1 MRRRL
6 LVAALAVSLGLL
18 AVACDSDDGGG
29 GTAGDLTGTI
39 QIDGSSTVY
48 PISQAV
54 AETFRED
61 QSGVQV
67 RVGQAGTGGGFTK
80 FCAGDI
86 DIADASRP
94 IKGEGSGEDNEMA
107 LCQQGGV
114 EYTELKIAIDG
125 LSIAVNSANDFV
137 ECLTT
142 DELKTIWNEG
152 STVKT
157 WKDIKP
163 EWPADEIKLYGPGA
177 DSGTFDYFTDV
188 INGEEGVSR
197 SDYTQSEDDN
207 VLVQG
212 VAGDENALGYFGYT
226 YLAENSDKLKG
237 VAVDGGEG
245 CIEPTAE
252 TIKDGSY
259 KPLSRPLFIYVSNA
273 SLAREEVQGFAE
285 FYLDNVSQILD
296 DGTVKYVSLPDTD
309 LQASKDALSSAIE
322 GGSTTE
328 ESPEATG

>member
-1 MRRRL
+1 MA
-6 LVAALAVSLGLL
+6 AALAISLGLV
-18 AVACDSDDGGG
+18 AVACNTGGDGGG
-29 GTAGDLTGTI
+29 SAGDLTGTI
-39 QIDGSSTVY
+39 QIDGSSTVF

-54 AETFRED
+54 AETFREENPD
-61 QSGVQV
+61 VQV

-86 DIADASRP
+86 DISDASRP
-94 IKGEGSGEDNEMA
+94 IEDDEKELCAGEGI
-107 LCQQGGV
+107 
-114 EYTELKIAIDG
+114 EYTELRIAIDG
-125 LSIAVNSANDFV
+125 LSVVVNNANDFV

-142 DELKTIWNEG
+142 DDLKKIWNQG
-152 STVKT
+152 STVNT
-157 WKDIKP
+157 WKDINA

-212 VAGDENALGYFGYT
+212 VSNDPNALGYFGYT

-237 VAVDGGEG
+237 VGVDAGEG
-245 CIEPTAE
+245 CVEPSEE

-259 KPLSRPLFIYVSNA
+259 SPLSRPLFIYISNEA
-273 SLAREEVQGFAE
+273 LGREEMQEFAN
-285 FYLDNVSQILD
+285 FYVDNVSALLD
-296 DGTVKYVSLPDTD
+296 EGTVKYVSLPSSELETTRTTLMEAIDAAGS
-309 LQASKDALSSAIE
+309 AS
-322 GGSTTE
+322 E